1 MIEITAFRDL
11 QAPTEIMAG
20 LATQLAV
27 DADGTDRIATIVT
40 ETILDQ
46 GDISGMGCPLGA
58 QLIEQIADRW
68 RSTA

>member
-1 MIEITAFRDL
+1 
-11 QAPTEIMAG
+11 MAG

-27 DADGTDRIATIVT
+27 DAAGTDRIGTIVT

-46 GDISGMGCPLGA
+46 SDISGMGCPLGA